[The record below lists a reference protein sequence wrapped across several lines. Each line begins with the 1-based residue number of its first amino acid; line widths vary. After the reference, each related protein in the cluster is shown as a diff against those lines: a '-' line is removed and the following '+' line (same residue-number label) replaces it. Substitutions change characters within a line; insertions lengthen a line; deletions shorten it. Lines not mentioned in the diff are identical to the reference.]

1 MFNIAK
7 KPAVLYKRRLNFWP
21 ASNHVVTLD
30 ASVFRSSRSQ
40 NFYKMVFLKIL
51 QKFTEKY
58 LYQGLYFNE
67 VAGLQAGTLLRETPA
82 QVFSCESVN
91 TSSYC
96 CCVLKSIH
104 T

>member
-21 ASNHVVTLD
+21 ASNRVFTLD
-30 ASVFRSSRSQ
+30 ASVSQ

-58 LYQGLYFNE
+58 LCQGLCFNE

-91 TSSYC
+91 TSSHC
-96 CCVLKSIH
+96 CCVLKNIH